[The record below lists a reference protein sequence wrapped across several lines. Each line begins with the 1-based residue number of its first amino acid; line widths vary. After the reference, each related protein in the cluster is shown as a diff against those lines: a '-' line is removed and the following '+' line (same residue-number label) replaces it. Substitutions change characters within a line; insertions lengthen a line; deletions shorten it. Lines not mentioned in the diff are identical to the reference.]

1 MIVHVINGPNLNMLG
16 KREPSVYG
24 SLSYNQVI
32 DRIKS
37 WSDANEISV
46 SFFQSNGEGEIIDY
60 IQKLPDTD
68 GIVIN
73 PGAFAHYSYA
83 IHDALETFKGP
94 KVEVHISNIFK
105 RETFRSKSVLSHAC
119 DGVIS
124 GLGWY
129 GYILGIEYATKT
141 EKST

>member
-16 KREPSVYG
+16 RREPSIYG
-24 SLSYNQVI
+24 KLSYDQIV
-32 DRIKS
+32 DKIKKWAES
-37 WSDANEISV
+37 KDV
-46 SFFQSNGEGEIIDY
+46 TLHFFQSNHEGEIIDH
-60 IQKLPDTD
+60 IQSLPDTD

-105 RETFRSKSVLSHAC
+105 REEFRSKSVLSRAC
-119 DGVIS
+119 DGVVS

-129 GYILGIEYATKT
+129 GYICGIEYLIEQK
-141 EKST
+141 

>member
-1 MIVHVINGPNLNMLG
+1 MIIHVVNGPNLNMLG
-16 KREPSVYG
+16 KRDPSIYG
-24 SLSYNQVI
+24 SFSYDQII
-32 DRIKS
+32 DRIKK
-37 WSDANEISV
+37 WAETRDVILD
-46 SFFQSNGEGEIIDY
+46 FFQSNHEGEIIDY
-60 IQKLPDTD
+60 IQNLPGTD

-105 RETFRSKSVLSHAC
+105 REEFRSKSVISRAC
-119 DGVIS
+119 DGIIS

-129 GYILGIEYATKT
+129 GYILGIEYVMGRK
-141 EKST
+141 

>member
-1 MIVHVINGPNLNMLG
+1 MIIHVVNGPNLNMLG
-16 KREPSVYG
+16 KRDPSIYG
-24 SLSYNQVI
+24 ELSYDQIVGK
-32 DRIKS
+32 IKKWAES
-37 WSDANEISV
+37 KNVVLD
-46 SFFQSNGEGEIIDY
+46 FFQSNHEGEIIDY
-60 IQKLPDTD
+60 IQSLPDTD
-68 GIVIN
+68 GIIIN

-105 RETFRSKSVLSHAC
+105 REAFRSKSVISHAC

-129 GYILGIEYATKT
+129 GYILGIEYVM
-141 EKST
+141 EK